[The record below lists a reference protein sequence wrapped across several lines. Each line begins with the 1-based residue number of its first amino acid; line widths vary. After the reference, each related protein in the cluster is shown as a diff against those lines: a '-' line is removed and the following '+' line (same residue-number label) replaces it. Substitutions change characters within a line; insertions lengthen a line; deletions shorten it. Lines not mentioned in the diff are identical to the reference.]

1 MTTPE
6 GIKIIC
12 QNKKAR
18 HNYFIE
24 DSMEAGVVLK
34 GSEVKSLREGK
45 ANLVDTYAMVE
56 GGEAWM
62 YNCHIDPYTPASQFN
77 EHPMRKRKLLLH
89 KKQISKLIGKTKEK
103 GISLQTKMQTRRVP
117 DRCFMHWFYIL
128 SVLSIMTVRR
138 PFTHIGGGKWW
149 QRRLTRDILVR
160 EVLAHLVPS
169 PAFHFP

>member
-45 ANLVDTYAMVE
+45 ANLLDTYAMVE
-56 GGEAWM
+56 GGEVWM

-103 GISLQTKMQTRRVP
+103 GISLIPLKLYFKEGRAKVDLALARAKKQFDKRATIKERDAKREIDKAMKTR
-117 DRCFMHWFYIL
+117 
-128 SVLSIMTVRR
+128 
-138 PFTHIGGGKWW
+138 
-149 QRRLTRDILVR
+149 TRND
-160 EVLAHLVPS
+160 
-169 PAFHFP
+169 

>member
-1 MTTPE
+1 MSKPE

-34 GSEVKSLREGK
+34 GSEVKSLRDGK

-56 GGEAWM
+56 QGEVWM
-62 YNCHIDPYTPASQFN
+62 YNCHIDPYMPASQFN

-89 KKQISKLIGKTKEK
+89 KRQISKLIGKTKEK
-103 GISLQTKMQTRRVP
+103 GVSLIPLKLYFKEGRAKVDLALAKAKKQFDKRETIKARDAKREIDKAMKTR
-117 DRCFMHWFYIL
+117 
-128 SVLSIMTVRR
+128 S
-138 PFTHIGGGKWW
+138 
-149 QRRLTRDILVR
+149 RDN
-160 EVLAHLVPS
+160 
-169 PAFHFP
+169 